1 MMIAPASKAMLLSLT
16 ETPCEQ
22 VSFVIILKFLARFFA
37 VVMLAGMQSVCIS
50 NNSFYK
56 RIENCKNTEK
66 EIHFYC

>member
-1 MMIAPASKAMLLSLT
+1 
-16 ETPCEQ
+16 
-22 VSFVIILKFLARFFA
+22 LARFFA

-66 EIHFYC
+66 EIQFYC